1 MKKLFIIFLLM
12 GITSVLPST
21 PQVSSTYEKIEEI
34 IIDIRSSF
42 GDILYSEQYYEL
54 KQIYQNLRERTAGR
68 DLTEIENRDAAE
80 ILIKFE
86 KIKSDAE
93 TSRPYLSSVLKAR
106 EEALANNSEDFAPI
120 EFQKAESELHDIANR
135 LRTENPA
142 RVERKIIESLQ
153 LFRQAQFQAIRNKLL
168 SEVRIL
174 VRESQDLEAEK
185 LAPRTLNLVLALL
198 QDVENIL
205 DRKEFNDPSLQEKA
219 VQLSA
224 ESQHLLYLV
233 QITRRVQRDDAAL
246 EEFLLKLEESVR
258 KIALLLNYDP
268 HFSDGISSVLQDIQ
282 SSIRGLQE
290 ENLRLS
296 EANQLLKDSL
306 SEKNNEIINLKN
318 NLADKDDFAKRV
330 EQLQNNVNEYGVSVW
345 QQGNEIILR
354 LTEIQFEPGKITVT
368 DEVKFILEI
377 IGRSIREFP
386 NSKILVR
393 IGQEA
398 VGNTDYNI
406 SLALQ
411 RAKSAA
417 LILQSAGYISDGRLH
432 SEGILLPRSST
443 NRSAILE
450 IIIDM
455 NT

>member
-1 MKKLFIIFLLM
+1 MWVTPIVLFTQEV
-12 GITSVLPST
+12 TST
-21 PQVSSTYEKIEEI
+21 FEKIDEI

-42 GDILYSEQYYEL
+42 GDILYSDQYFEL
-54 KQIYQNLRERTAGR
+54 KQIYQNLKERTKGR
-68 DLTEIENRDAAE
+68 DLTEIENRDANE
-80 ILIKFE
+80 IFSKFE

-106 EEALANNSEDFAPI
+106 EEALANNSEDFAPV
-120 EFQKAESELHDIANR
+120 EFQKAENELRDIANR
-135 LRTENPA
+135 LRSENPA
-142 RVERKIIESLQ
+142 RVENKIIESFQ

-174 VRESQDLEAEK
+174 VRESQDLEADK
-185 LAPRTLNLVLALL
+185 LTPRTLNLVLELL

-205 DRKEFNDPSLQEKA
+205 DRKEFNDPSLQDKA

-246 EEFLLKLEESVR
+246 EDFLLKLEDSVR

-268 HFSDGISSVLQDIQ
+268 QFSDGISSVLSDIQ

-290 ENLRLS
+290 ENFRLS
-296 EANQLLKDSL
+296 EANQFLKDSL
-306 SEKNNEIINLKN
+306 LEKNNEIINLKN
-318 NLADKDDFAKRV
+318 NLADKDDFAKKV
-330 EQLQNNVNEYGVSVW
+330 ELLQNKVHEYGVSVW

-354 LTEIQFEPGKITVT
+354 LTEIQFEPGKITMT
-368 DEVKFILEI
+368 DEVKFVLEI

-417 LILQSAGYISDGRLH
+417 LILQSAGYIADGRLH
-432 SEGILLPRSST
+432 SEGILLPKSSP

-450 IIIDM
+450 IIINM